1 VIVEEAT
8 QSVQE
13 TIAAAQTFARLLRRG
28 DIVALYGDLGSGKTQ
43 FVKGAC
49 KALHA
54 AASVVSPTFVI
65 LHRYEGCDSAGK
77 ELLIYHVDLYRIQ
90 SPNEIYDLGYEE
102 FFGGEGITF
111 VEWADKLGAL
121 LPKRRYEVHC
131 AYGEKEND
139 RTIRIELIEE

>member
-1 VIVEEAT
+1 MIAKQAT

-13 TIAAAQTFARLLRRG
+13 TVAFAQTFASLLRRG

-54 AASVVSPTFVI
+54 ASCIVSPTFVL
-65 LHRYEGCDSAGK
+65 LHRYEGRDHAGN
-77 ELLIYHVDLYRIQ
+77 ELLLYHVDLYRIQ

-102 FFGGEGITF
+102 FFGGAGITF
-111 VEWADKLGAL
+111 IEWAEKLGEL

-131 AYGEKEND
+131 SYGEKENE
-139 RTIRIELIEE
+139 RAIRIELIED